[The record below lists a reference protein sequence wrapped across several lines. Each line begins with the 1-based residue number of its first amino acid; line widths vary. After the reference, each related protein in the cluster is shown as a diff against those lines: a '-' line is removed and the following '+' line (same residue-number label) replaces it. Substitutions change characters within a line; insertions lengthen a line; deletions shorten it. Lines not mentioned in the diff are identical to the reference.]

1 MNLQCIKVTV
11 NAFIKVTVNAI
22 IKITVTAIIKGTDN
36 AIIITPNNNQSIATL
51 PQSPLSIDVAQRCHD
66 D

>member
-22 IKITVTAIIKGTDN
+22 IKITVTAIIKGTV
-36 AIIITPNNNQSIATL
+36 TATL
-51 PQSPLSIDVAQRCHD
+51 TFEPPILYFPMVLYRNKAYIKA
-66 D
+66 